1 MHAGGGL
8 VVRSL
13 TLAFS
18 LLFLI
23 ATAAAADEL
32 RGRVNDPQGQPVR
45 LAKVLVMR
53 GGVVIATATTTST
66 GEFGPLTLPAGAYD
80 VTASAPGLRAAPA
93 RVSVTDKGMAEVT
106 LKLELAA
113 VSESVVV
120 AASQVDRPLSRITDS
135 VTVVEK
141 SDFESR
147 QTETASDALRLVP
160 GFGVI
165 TSGGRGALTSIFPR
179 GGESDYTLVTLDGLP
194 LNAFG
199 GGFDAAHLSASGIER
214 MEVVRGPQ
222 SALFGGGAIGG
233 VVSLSTLNGGP
244 DRGQVLLEGGG
255 MGFGRVAMT
264 GAGSFS
270 HLTWGGI
277 FERAQT
283 DGDTSVRDSIGGP
296 VSNDDYTRTAGSFSM
311 GWSDR
316 VTRSVRVDARF
327 TSDERG
333 FPGPYG
339 SDPEGLYSG
348 IDTISRGINHSR
360 GVAGVGSFGDPLSLR
375 HRVQAS
381 YLTAP
386 STFISQFGE
395 SETRTRRFS
404 GRYQADMERQRAGFS
419 FGMELLKE
427 RADNTFITN
436 ASFDQIPIER
446 VVAGWFAESRLEAG
460 ARGAVT
466 AGLRL
471 ERIERNVLA
480 GDAFGRPDFD
490 KDVVWSLNPKVSAV
504 WFVAGSKTMD
514 AAEGWTKVRGGAGTG
529 IKPPTAFDIAFTDN
543 PGLKPERSIS
553 LDAGVEHVFPGAR
566 IALDATVFAN
576 RYDDLIVSIGTSYQG
591 PSKFQTDNV
600 ANARAAGLEF
610 GARWQT
616 PGRWL
621 VRAAYTFL
629 STEVLDI
636 DDSPNAAPFPF
647 VVGDPLIRRPHH
659 QASLEVRY
667 TQARLTAFAIVNGR
681 GEMLDL
687 EPNFA
692 SSTFPSKGYAVVSTG
707 ATFTITKVFQGYA
720 RVNNLFDRDYED
732 ALGFPAP
739 GLTGVV
745 GVRIAVGR

>member
-1 MHAGGGL
+1 

-23 ATAAAADEL
+23 ATVAAADEL
-32 RGRVNDPQGQPVR
+32 RGRVTDPQGQPVR
-45 LAKVLVMR
+45 HANVLVLR
-53 GGVVIATATTTST
+53 GGVVIATATTTT
-66 GEFGPLTLPAGAYD
+66 AGQFGPLTLPAGEYD
-80 VTASAPGLRAAPA
+80 ITVSAPGMRAAPT
-93 RVSVTDKGMAEVT
+93 RVSIAEKGVAEVT
-106 LKLELAA
+106 LKLELTA
-113 VSESVVV
+113 VTESVVV
-120 AASQVDRPLSRITDS
+120 SASQVDRPLSRLTDS

-165 TSGGRGALTSIFPR
+165 ASGARGALTSIFPR
-179 GGESDYTLVTLDGLP
+179 GGESDYTHVMIDGLP
-194 LNAFG
+194 LNTFG
-199 GGFDAAHLSASGIER
+199 GGFDGAHLSAAGVER

-222 SALFGGGAIGG
+222 SALFGSGAIGG
-233 VVSLSTLNGGP
+233 VVSLSTLHGGP
-244 DRGQVLLEGGG
+244 DRGQVVLEGGG
-255 MGFGRVAMT
+255 LGFGRVAT
-264 GAGSFS
+264 SGAGSFGQI
-270 HLTWGGI
+270 TWGGV
-277 FERAQT
+277 FERSHS

-296 VSNDDYTRTAGSFSM
+296 VSNDDYTRTVGSFSM

-333 FPGPYG
+333 NPGPYG
-339 SDPEGLYSG
+339 SDPEGNYGGL
-348 IDTISRGINHSR
+348 DTISRGINHSR

-386 STFISQFGE
+386 STFVSPFGT
-395 SETRTRRFS
+395 SDDRTRRFS

-427 RADNTFITN
+427 RSDNTFITGE
-436 ASFDQIPIER
+436 AFDPIPVER
-446 VVAGWFAESRLEAG
+446 LLAGWFAESRFEAG
-460 ARGAVT
+460 IRGAVT

-471 ERIERNVLA
+471 DRIQRNALE
-480 GDAFGRPDFD
+480 GNPSPFGPRPAFDD
-490 KDVVWSLNPKVSAV
+490 EIVWSLNPKISAV
-504 WFVAGSKTMD
+504 WFVGGSKTMD
-514 AAEGWTKVRGGAGTG
+514 SAEGWTKVRGGAGTG
-529 IKPPTAFDIAFTDN
+529 IKPPTSFEIAFTDN

-553 LDAGVEHVFPGAR
+553 LDAGIEHVFPGAR

-576 RYDDLIVSIGTSYQG
+576 RYDDLIVFVGSSYMG
-591 PSKFQTDNV
+591 PSQFRTDNI
-600 ANARAAGLEF
+600 ANASATGVEL

-616 PGRWL
+616 AGRFL

-636 DDSPNAAPFPF
+636 DDSPGTAPFPF
-647 VVGDPLIRRPHH
+647 VVGDPLIRRPNH

-667 TQARLTAFAIVNGR
+667 TQSRLTAFAIVNGR

-692 SSTFPSKGYAVVSTG
+692 SSTYMSGGYAVMSAG
-707 ATFTITKVFQGYA
+707 ATVSITKTIQGYA
-720 RVNNLFDRDYED
+720 RVNNLFDRVYED

-739 GLTGVV
+739 GVTGVV
-745 GVRIAVGR
+745 GVRLAIGR